1 LGQSLQSGT
10 CVIRNARIV
19 LPDLVISQGY
29 LEIVEGRIVKIA
41 EGEAPSTSAQS
52 IFDAQNAT
60 LTPGFIDLHVHGGNG
75 GTFNSIDPI
84 EHNLAR
90 EFHLKNGTTSM
101 LATTHTTEFAT
112 LLEILKSLSLS
123 SKTSNSGSKVL
134 GIHTEGPFISEY
146 KPGAHVVS
154 QLRAGNLSEIDE
166 VISAA
171 EDFIEMVT
179 VAPEIPGGL
188 ELIKYLTSKQIISA
202 LGHTN
207 ATYVQAVAGIKA
219 GARSTTHLFN
229 AMSALSHRDPGAVG
243 AILDHDEIFAEL
255 ILDGIHIDEAIFRIA
270 LKCKGIDRI
279 NLITDATSLA
289 GFPDGNYGELP
300 DRAVTKIGGKIV
312 VSGTETLAG
321 SALDMN
327 MVYQNAAKFA
337 PLSLSEL
344 SKITSLNAAK
354 VLGKEAEI
362 GSIQIGKLADLVLLD
377 SEFNACATMIEGE
390 WKYVNEDWKAALS
403 GK

>member
-1 LGQSLQSGT
+1 MQSGT

-19 LPDLVISQGY
+19 LPESVISNGY
-29 LEIVEGRIVKIA
+29 LEIVDGRIVKIA
-41 EGEAPSTSAQS
+41 AGEVPSSSTGL
-52 IFDAQNAT
+52 IFDAQKAT

-75 GTFNSIDPI
+75 GTFNSVDPA

-101 LATTHTTEFAT
+101 FATTYTTEFSTSLA
-112 LLEILKSLSLS
+112 ILKSLSMS
-123 SKTSNSGSKVL
+123 SRTNQRGSKVL
-134 GIHTEGPFISEY
+134 GIHAEGPFISEY
-146 KPGAHVVS
+146 KPGAHVVT

-171 EDFIEMVT
+171 DDFLAMVT

-188 ELIKYLTSKQIISA
+188 ELIEYLSSKNIISA
-202 LGHTN
+202 IGHTN
-207 ATYVQAVAGIKA
+207 ATYAQAVAGIEA
-219 GARSTTHLFN
+219 GAKSTTHLFN

-243 AILDHDEIFAEL
+243 AILDNDEIFAEL

-270 LKCKGIDRI
+270 LKSKGIDRI

-289 GFPDGNYGELP
+289 GFPDGDYGSLP
-300 DRAVTKIGGKIV
+300 DRAVTKTGGKIV
-312 VSGTETLAG
+312 VSGTNTLAG

-327 MVYQNAAKFA
+327 MVYKNAAKFA
-337 PLSLSEL
+337 QLSQPEL
-344 SKITSLNAAK
+344 SKISSLNAAK
-354 VLGKEAEI
+354 ISGKEADI
-362 GSIQIGKLADLVLLD
+362 GSLEVGKLADLVLLD
-377 SEFNACATMIEGE
+377 SASNVCATMIEGQ
-390 WKYVNEDWKAALS
+390 WKYLSDAWKAALS

>member
-1 LGQSLQSGT
+1 MKSGT
-10 CVIRNARIV
+10 CVIKNARIV
-19 LPDLVISQGY
+19 LPGSVISNGF
-29 LEIVEGRIVKIA
+29 LEIVSGRIVKIS
-41 EGEAPSTSAQS
+41 EGEFSNGAAEL

-75 GTFNSIDPI
+75 GTFNSIDPA

-90 EFHLKNGTTSM
+90 EFHLKNGTTSI
-101 LATTHTTEFAT
+101 LATTHTTEFSM
-112 LLEILKSLSLS
+112 LLAILKSLTNS
-123 SKTSNSGSKVL
+123 SRSNTSGSKVL

-146 KPGAHVVS
+146 KPGAHVVA

-171 EDFIEMVT
+171 ADFVKIVT

-188 ELIKYLTSKQIISA
+188 ELIKYLSSKNIIPA
-202 LGHTN
+202 IGHTN
-207 ATYVQAVAGIKA
+207 ATYDQAVAGIKA

-243 AILDHDEIFAEL
+243 AILDSNEIFAEL

-270 LKCKGIDRI
+270 LKSKGIDRI

-289 GFPDGNYGELP
+289 GFPDGDYGALP
-300 DRAVTKIGGKIV
+300 DRAVTKTGGKIV
-312 VSGTETLAG
+312 VAGTDTLAG

-327 MVYQNAAKFA
+327 MVYKNAAKFA
-337 PLSLSEL
+337 QLSQPEL
-344 SKITSLNAAK
+344 SKITSLNAARI
-354 VLGKEAEI
+354 LGKESDI
-362 GSIQIGKLADLVLLD
+362 GSIEIGKLADLVLLD
-377 SEFNACATMIEGE
+377 EEFNACATMIEGQ
-390 WKYVNEDWKAALS
+390 WKHVSAGWEEAL
-403 GK
+403 GA